1 MNSALVLPFPA
12 SRGMKLLIG
21 CDPVTDSVTDSVTGS
36 VTDSVTDPVTAFSAA
51 AVAAAVADTAPA
63 SSKLLVRVPNR
74 NGLLT
79 EMHRLHAAYGGV
91 FAMNLTQFIET
102 HECVPLFMEPEEL
115 LTLSLHQRILILIPF
130 APGPSN
136 MVQKMYET
144 FRRDLPLFM
153 FDLEFY
159 LMFVRAVLVLEYSR
173 S

>member
-1 MNSALVLPFPA
+1 MN
-12 SRGMKLLIG
+12 LLIG
-21 CDPVTDSVTDSVTGS
+21 CDPVTDSVTVP

-51 AVAAAVADTAPA
+51 ADAAAVADTAPA
-63 SSKLLVRVPNR
+63 SSKLLIRVPNR

-79 EMHRLHAAYGGV
+79 EMHKLHSAYGGV
-91 FAMNLTQFIET
+91 FAMDLTHFIET

-115 LTLSLHQRILILIPF
+115 VKLSLQRRILILIPF
-130 APGPSN
+130 VHGPSN